1 MKKVIVTIILI
12 FVSFI
17 LQCTVFRALAIQG
30 IVPNVLIILT
40 ACAGFMQGERMGVF
54 TGFFCGLLLDIF
66 FFDILGLYSLIYM
79 YIGYMNGLFHNI
91 FYPDDVKLPLIM
103 ITVSDL
109 VYSFVVYILTFLL
122 RSRFD
127 LGYYFLNIILPE
139 LVYTIFIAV
148 IMYPI
153 LLLSTG
159 LFKKRTVVKE
169 E

>member
-1 MKKVIVTIILI
+1 MKKVITTAILI
-12 FVSFI
+12 FISFI
-17 LQCTVFRALAIQG
+17 LQCTVFRAFAIQG
-30 IVPNVLIILT
+30 IVPNILIILT
-40 ACAGFMQGERMGVF
+40 ACSGFMQGERYGVF

-66 FFDILGLYSLIYM
+66 FFEVIGFYALLYM

-91 FYPDDVKLPLIM
+91 FYPDDIKLPLIM

-109 VYSFVVYILTFLL
+109 IYSLIVYVLLFLL

-127 LGYYFLNIILPE
+127 FGYYLLNIILPE

-148 IMYPI
+148 IFYP
-153 LLLSTG
+153 LLLLITN
-159 LFKKRTVVKE
+159 LFKRAEKKE